1 MNNVTAAGEW
11 IISDLDGIHGIVR
24 CPITKNKLYLNDA
37 RLGGVEL
44 ERNATDPL
52 LAPTA
57 IPVTS
62 GFTIHLCGS
71 YS

>member
-1 MNNVTAAGEW
+1 MTPLSP
-11 IISDLDGIHGIVR
+11 ISIEFMASSVAHY
-24 CPITKNKLYLNDA
+24 TNYLYLNDD
-37 RLGGVEL
+37 RLGDAEL

-57 IPVTS
+57 IPITS

-71 YS
+71 